1 MKHLAPRAAFTAAV
15 LLVAAFAV
23 PATADGLSDA
33 NILAIFD
40 QANMADIQTARLG
53 YKKGQA
59 DDVKALA
66 RMVMTDH
73 EAVQQMGRDLGAQLG
88 LIAEPVDNDT
98 ALASH
103 AKAYGELQALSGDA
117 FDAAYLRHEIVFH
130 RTVIDAI
137 NEVLLPSIE
146 APEFRDLVVTV
157 LPGFEHHLAETKRVA
172 AELGVE

>member
-1 MKHLAPRAAFTAAV
+1 MKHLATRAGFAAGA
-15 LLVAAFAV
+15 LLLASFAA
-23 PATADGLSDA
+23 PETADELSGA

-53 YKKGQA
+53 YKKGRS

-66 RMVMTDH
+66 MMVMTDH
-73 EAVQQMGRDLGAQLG
+73 EAVQQMGRDLGSRLG

-98 ALASH
+98 ALANHS
-103 AKAYGELQALSGDA
+103 KAYGALQALSGDA
-117 FDAAYLRHEIVFH
+117 FDAAYLKHEIAFH
-130 RTVIDAI
+130 QTVIDAI
-137 NEVLLPSIE
+137 NAVLLPSIE
-146 APEFRDLVVTV
+146 APEFRELVVTV